1 MLIKIETHYYSNR
14 LRRSKKVESFYAN
27 EVVLCGGAINTPQVL
42 QLSGVGPADVLQ
54 AAGVE
59 CKLHSPG
66 VGANL
71 LGKNL
76 HNICKKIAKYLSRF

>member
-1 MLIKIETHYYSNR
+1 M
-14 LRRSKKVESFYAN
+14 ESFYAN
-27 EVVLCGGAINTPQVL
+27 QVVLCGGAINTPQVL
-42 QLSGVGPADVLQ
+42 QLSGVDAADVLQ

-71 LGKNL
+71 LGK
-76 HNICKKIAKYLSRF
+76 H